1 MKKLCPIHH
10 YYYSGNVCPLCT
22 SEKYERMMERYQLEV
37 PIKVEKKTEEVT
49 SDMLS
54 MLKDKFNHR

>member
-22 SEKYERMMERYQLEV
+22 SEKYERMMERHQNEK
-37 PIKVEKKTEEVT
+37 PIKVKKKTEEVT
-49 SDMLS
+49 SDI
-54 MLKDKFNHR
+54 FQC